1 MSPQE
6 RREPEDPSAHI
17 YLNLQEL
24 QREVAARSAA
34 PQPHSPPHSPP
45 HSAHWETHRDTE
57 SGHLFYYN
65 PSTGETTWDCPFQR
79 GEDAVSPGASPPA
92 WGHRDDSTAL
102 PYGSVTGEGLWD
114 PHCVG
119 DGPRD
124 EETGMMPYSPMERRV
139 RPAGSSGVRWGCDGG
154 AVGAQWGCRGAQW
167 VQSGDTVGM
176 QWGHDG
182 DTEGV
187 RWGPNGDSMGTQ
199 RGCGG
204 DTVGTQWGYDGDTV
218 GTQWGH
224 SGDTVGL

>member
-154 AVGAQWGCRGAQW
+154 AVGAQWGCRG
-167 VQSGDTVGM
+167 GTVGTK
-176 QWGHDG
+176 WGHRG
-182 DTEGV
+182 HAVGT
-187 RWGPNGDSMGTQ
+187 RWGH
-199 RGCGG
+199 RGGAM
-204 DTVGTQWGYDGDTV
+204 GTQWGLNGNTKGV
-218 GTQWGH
+218 RRGH